1 MLSKKECLLVN
12 ITLTL
17 TKCTLFL
24 NFEKIQVLSLY
35 WFAAQKQTITTR
47 PQKWDPFHAK
57 FKVEWIELIASF

>member
-47 PQKWDPFHAK
+47 PQK
-57 FKVEWIELIASF
+57 